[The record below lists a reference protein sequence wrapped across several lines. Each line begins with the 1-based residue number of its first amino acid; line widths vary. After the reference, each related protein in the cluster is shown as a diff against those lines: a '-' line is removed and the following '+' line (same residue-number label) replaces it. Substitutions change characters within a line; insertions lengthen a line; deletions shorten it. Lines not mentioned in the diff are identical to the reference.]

1 MEIKENFV
9 TFLWIERGICKSD
22 ICENDIKRYVKVLGS
37 DDKAQ
42 LTIMDE
48 YDECVEV
55 FSLSDGFNWYL
66 VSECLDEIDSETAG
80 FELHIQKSST
90 SEIMTV
96 YSWKAFFEYIE
107 NLNLFELLNWIW
119 KLIERCGKMVLY
131 VPLGEELYVETK
143 SMIVSSKMEDVD
155 YKEKISAQERDKI
168 VKKVRENVY
177 VKDDR
182 LISLI
187 PEDFEI
193 IESRGNNEFTS
204 VLNHLQ
210 LVLCIAC
217 LSNYTEI
224 KEYSVRYDMRG
235 YKLVDG
241 EYCIRDAKD
250 VSQTSGVLYK
260 IVQWVYVD
268 DFNVIDK
275 CNIVR
280 NILSLYIRKSW
291 LEIGQEAYTAII
303 SGYKVYLKSSVDN
316 YLQIKN
322 EVVDK
327 ITDISEKIVLVAESI
342 STRVRNNLLALA
354 SFFITTLV
362 VNTISTE
369 KIENIFTKDI
379 TVLSY
384 VFMIISF
391 GYLLLCNWE
400 MKKQKEKI
408 QKIYESSKQL
418 YQDVLVLEYK

>member
-316 YLQIKN
+316 YLQIKM
-322 EVVDK
+322 K
-327 ITDISEKIVLVAESI
+327 
-342 STRVRNNLLALA
+342 LL
-354 SFFITTLV
+354 I
-362 VNTISTE
+362 
-369 KIENIFTKDI
+369 K
-379 TVLSY
+379 
-384 VFMIISF
+384 
-391 GYLLLCNWE
+391 
-400 MKKQKEKI
+400 
-408 QKIYESSKQL
+408 
-418 YQDVLVLEYK
+418 

>member
-155 YKEKISAQERDKI
+155 YKEKISA
-168 VKKVRENVY
+168 
-177 VKDDR
+177 
-182 LISLI
+182 
-187 PEDFEI
+187 
-193 IESRGNNEFTS
+193 
-204 VLNHLQ
+204 
-210 LVLCIAC
+210 
-217 LSNYTEI
+217 
-224 KEYSVRYDMRG
+224 
-235 YKLVDG
+235 
-241 EYCIRDAKD
+241 
-250 VSQTSGVLYK
+250 
-260 IVQWVYVD
+260 
-268 DFNVIDK
+268 
-275 CNIVR
+275 
-280 NILSLYIRKSW
+280 
-291 LEIGQEAYTAII
+291 
-303 SGYKVYLKSSVDN
+303 
-316 YLQIKN
+316 
-322 EVVDK
+322 
-327 ITDISEKIVLVAESI
+327 
-342 STRVRNNLLALA
+342 
-354 SFFITTLV
+354 
-362 VNTISTE
+362 
-369 KIENIFTKDI
+369 
-379 TVLSY
+379 
-384 VFMIISF
+384 
-391 GYLLLCNWE
+391 
-400 MKKQKEKI
+400 
-408 QKIYESSKQL
+408 
-418 YQDVLVLEYK
+418 

>member
-379 TVLSY
+379 ILLHHIICQFNTLVINCISTINISY
-384 VFMIISF
+384 IFF
-391 GYLLLCNWE
+391 T
-400 MKKQKEKI
+400 
-408 QKIYESSKQL
+408 
-418 YQDVLVLEYK
+418 